1 MSDKI
6 SIKETASLL
15 GVSATTLRRWE
26 KNGKLIPERTV
37 GNHRRYS
44 YSTVKNFRNLKTEN
58 KTEPKITIGYCRI
71 SAPDQKEDLNRQIKY
86 ITDFCCAKGYIFK
99 IIQDIGSGLNYNKKG
114 LKELI
119 NLILTN
125 QIERIVVSYKDRL
138 IRYGYELLLQ
148 ICSFNNVKIEIIN
161 QSEKLS
167 YEEELVKDVLSIIT
181 VFSSKLYGSRS
192 HKTKNI
198 IDTNKK
204 LLTKNDIQ

>member
-1 MSDKI
+1 MPEKI
-6 SIKETASLL
+6 NIKETASLL
-15 GVSATTLRRWE
+15 GVSKGTLRRWE

-37 GNHRRYS
+37 GNHRRYL
-44 YSTVKNFRNLKTEN
+44 YSAVKNFRNLKIEN
-58 KTEPKITIGYCRI
+58 KIEPKMTIGYCRI
-71 SAPDQKEDLNRQIKY
+71 STSDQKEDLNRQIKY
-86 ITDFCCAKGYIFK
+86 ITDFCCAKGYTFK

-114 LKELI
+114 LKELV
-119 NLILTN
+119 NFILTN
-125 QIERIVVSYKDRL
+125 QIERVVVSYKDRL

-148 ICSFNNVKIEIIN
+148 ICNFNNVKIEIIN
-161 QSEKLS
+161 QSERLP

-198 IDTNKK
+198 ISTNKK